1 MSVTVVWF
9 RRDLRLA
16 DNPALAMAKS
26 LGKPIICLFNMDSAR
41 IGRPD
46 VDPIHIQW
54 ELDCLQAL
62 KTDIEAIGGVLLFHF
77 GDVVDKL
84 KEIHQKNSISSIYGN
99 QETGLQ
105 WSWDRDKSVSSWC
118 NREGVRFVEFP
129 TNGVIRKLE
138 SRDMWKKERDSRM
151 EKSAIIPPTEI
162 IPPVGIE
169 SDKIPD
175 ISDFG
180 LVGRSLINRP
190 DPGEKS
196 ATATLQSF
204 LDGRGRTYRRDMSS
218 PISAQSACSRLSPFI
233 SVGCISIR
241 QILHHT
247 KKKVEAVKRNPRA
260 KENLGWTGSLNSFQS
275 RLAWHCHFIQRLEV
289 ELTLDSVAMN
299 PEIDLY
305 LNRSMDD
312 SRYQAWSKGETGWP
326 FFDACMRSLIAT
338 GWINFRMRG
347 MLQSVASYTLW
358 LPWQLT
364 GLHLARS
371 FLDYEPGIH
380 WSQVQMQSG
389 VTGINSIRAYSI
401 SKQSRDQDP
410 NGDFIRQ
417 WVEELR
423 DVPTPFIH
431 EPWLMDLDQ
440 QKEYGCM
447 LDVDYPRPIVDEKD
461 SRKEGISRSYSAKSK
476 PGVKQKSR
484 LVYKLHGSRKRQR
497 SIGNRSRKH

>member
-1 MSVTVVWF
+1 MG
-9 RRDLRLA
+9 
-16 DNPALAMAKS
+16 DNPALTMAKS
-26 LGKPIICLFNMDSAR
+26 LGKPIICLFNLDVVR

-46 VDPIHIQW
+46 VDSIHIQW
-54 ELDCLQAL
+54 ELDCLRAL
-62 KTDIEAIGGVLLFHF
+62 KADIEAIGGVLLFHF
-77 GDVVDKL
+77 GDIVDKL
-84 KEIHQKNSISSIYGN
+84 KEIHRKNRIDSIYGN

-118 NREGVRFVEFP
+118 QKEGVRFVEFP

-138 SRDMWKKERDSRM
+138 SRDMWKQERDLRM
-151 EKSAIIPPTEI
+151 EKSVIIPPTEI
-162 IPPVGIE
+162 TPPFDIE
-169 SDKIPD
+169 SDKIPN

-180 LVGRSLINRP
+180 LVERSLINRP
-190 DPGEKS
+190 EPGERA

-204 LDGRGRTYRRDMSS
+204 LDERGRTYRRDMSS

-241 QILHHT
+241 QILQHT
-247 KKKVEAVKRNPRA
+247 KKKLEAVKRDPRA
-260 KENLGWTGSLNSFQS
+260 RENLGWTGSLSSFQS

-289 ELTLDSVAMN
+289 ELTLDSIAMN
-299 PEIDLY
+299 PEIDSH

-312 SRYQAWSKGETGWP
+312 LRYQAWAKGKTGWP

-364 GLHLARS
+364 GLHLAKS

-389 VTGINSIRAYSI
+389 VTGINSIRAYSV

-410 NGDFIRQ
+410 DGDFIRH

-423 DVPTPFIH
+423 DVPTSFIH
-431 EPWLMDLDQ
+431 EPWLMDLNQ
-440 QKEYGCM
+440 QEEYGCI
-447 LDVDYPRPIVDEKD
+447 LDVDYPKPIVDEKV
-461 SRKEGISRSYSAKSK
+461 SRKEGVSRSYSAKSQ
-476 PGVKQKSR
+476 PGVKRRSR

-497 SIGNRSRKH
+497 GTEN

>member
-9 RRDLRLA
+9 RRDLRMG
-16 DNPALAMAKS
+16 DNPALTMAKS
-26 LGKPIICLFNMDSAR
+26 LGKPIICLFNLDSDR
-41 IGRPD
+41 IRRPD
-46 VDPIHIQW
+46 VDSIHIQW
-54 ELDCLQAL
+54 ELDCLRSL
-62 KTDIEAIGGVLLFHF
+62 KQDIESIGGVLLFNF

-84 KEIHQKNSISSIYGN
+84 REIHHENSISSIYGN

-105 WSWDRDKSVSSWC
+105 WSWDRDKSVSNWC
-118 NREGVRFVEFP
+118 KKQGVKFIEFP

-138 SRDMWKKERDSRM
+138 SRDTWKQERDSRM
-151 EKSAIIPPTEI
+151 ENSVILPPTEI
-162 IPPVGIE
+162 NSPVGIE
-169 SDKIPD
+169 SDEIPD
-175 ISDFG
+175 ISEFG
-180 LVGRSLINRP
+180 LVERSLLNRP
-190 DPGEKS
+190 EPGEK
-196 ATATLQSF
+196 AANMTLQSF
-204 LDGRGRTYRRDMSS
+204 LDQRGRTYRRDMSS
-218 PISAQSACSRLSPFI
+218 PLSAQNACSRLSPFI

-241 QILHHT
+241 QILHRT
-247 KKKVEAVKRNPRA
+247 KKKLDVVKVNPRG
-260 KENLGWTGSLNSFQS
+260 KENIGWTGSLTSFQS

-299 PEIDLY
+299 PEIDLH

-312 SRYQAWSKGETGWP
+312 RRYHAWANGKTGWP

-364 GLHLARS
+364 GLHLAKS

-410 NGDFIRQ
+410 KGDFIRH

-423 DVPTPFIH
+423 DVPESFIH
-431 EPWLMDLDQ
+431 EPWLMDLNQ
-440 QKEYGCM
+440 QKEYGCI
-447 LDVDYPRPIVDEKD
+447 LDVDYPRPIVNERE
-461 SRKEGISRSYSAKSK
+461 SRKEGISRSYFAKSQ
-476 PGVKQKSR
+476 PEVKQRSR

-497 SIGNRSRKH
+497 SVGNRSSGI